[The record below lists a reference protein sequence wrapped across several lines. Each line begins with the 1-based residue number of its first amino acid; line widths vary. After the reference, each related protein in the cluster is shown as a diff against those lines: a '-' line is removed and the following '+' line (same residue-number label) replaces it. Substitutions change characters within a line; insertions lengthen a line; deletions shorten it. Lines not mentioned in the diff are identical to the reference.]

1 MGSSRHVTT
10 PDAPAREDLTAL
22 FARERLPML
31 RLAAVLLGSVPTA
44 EDVVQD
50 AFGEVAR
57 RWDHLDRPGAYLRAC
72 VVNGCRMVLRRQGSE
87 QRAVGRP
94 VELSTGLTDAQEPAE
109 LPANLVELRD
119 ALAHLG
125 ERPRVVVVLRYLL
138 DLPDDEIAEAL
149 GCRRAT
155 VRSLAHRALAT
166 LRKELA

>member
-1 MGSSRHVTT
+1 MGHPPHATT
-10 PDAPAREDLTAL
+10 PAAPAGGDLGEL

-31 RLAAVLLGSVPTA
+31 RLAAVLLGSVAAA

-57 RWDHLDRPGAYLRAC
+57 RWDHLDRPGAYLRTC
-72 VVNGCRMVLRRQGSE
+72 VVNGCRMALRRQVSQE
-87 QRAVGRP
+87 RAVGRR
-94 VELSTGLTDAQEPAE
+94 VDLSTELTDATEPAD

-119 ALAHLG
+119 ALARLG
-125 ERPRVVVVLRYLL
+125 ERQRVVVVLRYLL

-149 GCRRAT
+149 GCRRTT

-166 LRKELA
+166 LREELA